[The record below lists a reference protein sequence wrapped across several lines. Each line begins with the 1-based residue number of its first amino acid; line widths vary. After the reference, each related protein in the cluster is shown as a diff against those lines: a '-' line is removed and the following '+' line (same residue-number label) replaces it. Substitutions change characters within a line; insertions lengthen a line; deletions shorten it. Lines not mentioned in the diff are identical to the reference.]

1 MAATD
6 LRAGLALLNIGGKV
20 VQVDGAFSVDTST
33 EMREAKVSLQGQV
46 FTKRT
51 RKAGTLTATILITQD
66 ITPEWAS
73 SIDNVEAEIRITGG
87 RTYAITG
94 LTSNGAFAHDVVE
107 GTFPLECYFQGCTT
121 DDG

>member
-6 LRAGLALLNIGGKV
+6 LRAGLAIFNVGGKV
-20 VQVDGAFSVDTST
+20 VQAEGAFSVDPST
-33 EMREAKVSLQGQV
+33 EMREAKVSLQGRV

-51 RKAGTLTATILITQD
+51 KKPGTLTATILITEE
-66 ITPEWAS
+66 ITPEWAA
-73 SIDNVEAEIRITGG
+73 SIDNVEAEVRINGG
-87 RTYAITG
+87 RSYAITG

-107 GTFPLECYFQGCTT
+107 GTFPLECYFQSCTT

>member
-6 LRAGLALLNIGGKV
+6 LRAGLALFNVGGKI
-20 VQVDGAFSVDTST
+20 VQAEGAFSVDTST
-33 EMREAKVSLQGQV
+33 QMREAKVSLQGRV

-51 RKAGTLTATILITQD
+51 RKAGTLTATILITED
-66 ITPEWAS
+66 ITPEWAES
-73 SIDNVEAEIRITGG
+73 LDNVEAEVRINGG

-107 GTFPLECYFQGCTT
+107 GTFPLECYFQSCTT